1 MANILDL
8 VKEAEKQLPQY
19 VSGMKNEWVHDKDLN
34 MYSQPYKS
42 MKLHERYDEAEKRKS
57 QTIEN
62 LKNIILQENNGHDSI
77 DSLMFM
83 NDLQQ
88 FASPS
93 TTAVSTTVPSGED
106 FQRKRTQNLAN
117 LVGSIGS
124 PQGLS
129 NEELLEMVMSTSP
142 VGASIRG
149 GKVAKSTLEQLLG
162 LSKKHT
168 SKSVHKKT
176 AELLKTPGAL
186 DKEIESIKF
195 RNDLSLAKMRRDYAT
210 AKHGVENPDK
220 QGMVDPVSALLNYFS
235 KN

>member
-1 MANILDL
+1 MG
-8 VKEAEKQLPQY
+8 Q
-19 VSGMKNEWVHDKDLN
+19 G
-34 MYSQPYKS
+34 
-42 MKLHERYDEAEKRKS
+42 
-57 QTIEN
+57 
-62 LKNIILQENNGHDSI
+62 NGHNAI
-77 DSLMFM
+77 DSLIFI

-93 TTAVSTTVPSGED
+93 TTAVGTTVPSGED

-129 NEELLEMVMSTSP
+129 EEELLEMVMSTSP

-149 GKVAKSTLEQLLG
+149 GKVAKSTMQQLLD
-162 LSKKHT
+162 LSRKYGIGRPK
-168 SKSVHKKT
+168 SKPM
-176 AELLKTPGAL
+176 TPQDYNFQNKLGVAKMKNRQTL
-186 DKEIESIKF
+186 DKYGIE
-195 RNDLSLAKMRRDYAT
+195 D
-210 AKHGVENPDK
+210 PDK

>member
-1 MANILDL
+1 MG
-8 VKEAEKQLPQY
+8 Q
-19 VSGMKNEWVHDKDLN
+19 G
-34 MYSQPYKS
+34 
-42 MKLHERYDEAEKRKS
+42 
-57 QTIEN
+57 
-62 LKNIILQENNGHDSI
+62 NGHGSI
-77 DSLMFM
+77 DSLIFM

-93 TTAVSTTVPSGED
+93 TTAVAQPTSLPTKGNLPSSED
-106 FQRKRTQNLAN
+106 FSKNQTQNLAN

-149 GKVAKSTLEQLLG
+149 GKTAIRTLQQLKGIAKRYG
-162 LSKKHT
+162 I
-168 SKSVHKKT
+168 
-176 AELLKTPGAL
+176 KTPRKLQPQTIEDYMTTNKINAARMKNKQVL
-186 DKEIESIKF
+186 DKYGIA
-195 RNDLSLAKMRRDYAT
+195 D
-210 AKHGVENPDK
+210 PDK